1 MRSRAIPIAHVL
13 AAALAA
19 TLLAACTPPGDAGT
33 ADGTGHL
40 RLGDIEFTP
49 CALSAG
55 GAGSVEAQCATFAV
69 PEDHAAPDGRHIDL
83 AIALVPA
90 RGQAEPDPVVM
101 IAGGPGQSAL
111 ESYPQLDA
119 AFKDVKRS
127 RHVLLVDARGTGGSH
142 PLQCRNEDGEP
153 AFGPAD
159 DESADAMRDFAA
171 RCRDALAGDSDLRR
185 YSTIDHVNDLE
196 LVRKALGVPRL
207 NVMGVSYGTRVAQL
221 YAKTWPDST
230 RTVLLDGV
238 VPMSLV
244 LGQEH
249 ARNLEDALQD
259 QFERCRAEPACVG
272 NLGDP
277 AEQLAAVRDAL
288 AADDIAPVRY
298 RDPVS
303 GEWLEDRPGFDHLS
317 GLLRMYSYQPAAAAT
332 LPLLLHDAS
341 EGRYGPLMAQAR
353 LLAGSL
359 GEAIAHGMQLSVS
372 CTEDVQDMVAL
383 PADADSV
390 IGNQLIELVTAQC
403 EAWPTAPRIEGFR
416 EPLTG
421 DLPVL
426 AISGEFD
433 PVTPPRYGEEV
444 VAHLGNGRHLVAP
457 GQGHNVIGAGCMP
470 KLFAQFV
477 ERADAVGIDAGC
489 LEPLAPTPPF
499 AGNYGWEP

>member
-1 MRSRAIPIAHVL
+1 MRSRATPIASLL

-19 TLLAACTPPGDAGT
+19 TLLAACTPPDDPGDIS
-33 ADGTGHL
+33 GHM
-40 RLGDIEFTP
+40 RLGDIAFTP
-49 CALSAG
+49 CSLSAAS
-55 GAGSVEAQCATFAV
+55 AGSVEAQCASVSV

-90 RGQAEPDPVVM
+90 SGQAEPDPVIM
-101 IAGGPGQSAL
+101 ISGGPGQSAL

-142 PLQCRNEDGEP
+142 PLHCRNEEGEP
-153 AFGPAD
+153 AFGPTD
-159 DESADAMRDFAA
+159 DASIDAMRDFAA
-171 RCRDALAGDSDLRR
+171 RCRDALSADSDLRH
-185 YSTIDHVNDLE
+185 YGTMDHVRDLE
-196 LVRKALGVPRL
+196 LVRKALDAPQL
-207 NVMGVSYGTRVAQL
+207 NLMGISYGTRVAQQ
-221 YAKTWPDST
+221 YAKVYPDAT

-238 VPMSLV
+238 APMGMV

-249 ARNLEDALQD
+249 AQNLEDALQD
-259 QFERCRAEPACVG
+259 QFERCRAESACLG

-277 AEQLAAVRDAL
+277 AELLAEVRGTLAAG
-288 AADDIAPVRY
+288 DIAPVGY

-303 GEWLEDRPGFDHLS
+303 GEWLEDRPDFNHLA

-332 LPLLLHDAS
+332 LPLLLHEAS
-341 EGRYGPLMAQAR
+341 EGRYAPLMAQAR
-353 LLAGSL
+353 LLTGSL
-359 GEAIAHGMQLSVS
+359 GESIAHGMQLSVS
-372 CTEDVQDMVAL
+372 CTEDVPEMVAR

-390 IGNQLIELVTAQC
+390 LGNQLVEMISAQC
-403 EAWPTAPRIEGFR
+403 EAWPTAPRVEGFR
-416 EPLTG
+416 DPLTG

-444 VAHLGNGRHLVAP
+444 IAHLSNGRHLVAP

-477 ERADAVGIDAGC
+477 ERADAAGIDAGC
-489 LEPLAPTPPF
+489 LDTLAATPPF
-499 AGNYGWEP
+499 AGHYGWEP